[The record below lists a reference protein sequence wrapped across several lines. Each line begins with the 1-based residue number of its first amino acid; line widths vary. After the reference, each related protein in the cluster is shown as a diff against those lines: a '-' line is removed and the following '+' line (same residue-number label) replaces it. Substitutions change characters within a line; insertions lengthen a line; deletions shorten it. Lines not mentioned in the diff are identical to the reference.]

1 MKEIPNEISP
11 SELEYGAKIGQ
22 GQYGT
27 VLTAVTLLI
36 LTASPL
42 GTVFAG
48 KCRGLTVAIKKLKV
62 EALDPET
69 LEDFRKEVSVLR
81 FVPLASPWC

>member
-1 MKEIPNEISP
+1 MVRASRAVC
-11 SELEYGAKIGQ
+11 SSLR
-22 GQYGT
+22 
-27 VLTAVTLLI
+27 TAT
-36 LTASPL
+36 L

-62 EALDPET
+62 EQLDPET

-81 FVPLASPWC
+81 CVLLSYLAVPGLTGGAH

>member
-1 MKEIPNEISP
+1 MVRIKNLFLFTLFSFSLSLSSIFI
-11 SELEYGAKIGQ
+11 ELLFS
-22 GQYGT
+22 QY
-27 VLTAVTLLI
+27 
-36 LTASPL
+36 SQK

-62 EALDPET
+62 ETLDPET

-81 FVPLASPWC
+81 YIGSGAPLWG

>member
-1 MKEIPNEISP
+1 M
-11 SELEYGAKIGQ
+11 
-22 GQYGT
+22 
-27 VLTAVTLLI
+27 
-36 LTASPL
+36 L

-62 EALDPET
+62 EQLDPET

-81 FVPLASPWC
+81 CVLPSYLALSGLTWGAH